1 MSPKDSWKREIEP
14 EVNMAGEYI
23 TQLSLQ
29 LNKTADATPEQ
40 FNEWQDKELN
50 WWADRQLNFV
60 AIASII
66 QLSALGFMASVMF
79 ITNLVLKGG

>member
-14 EVNMAGEYI
+14 EVNMASEYI

-40 FNEWQDKELN
+40 FDEWQENELAP
-50 WWADRQLNFV
+50 WAERQLPIV
-60 AIASII
+60 GIMAVI
-66 QLSALGFMASVMF
+66 QLMMLGFMASVMF